1 MANRPAY
8 IFEKSATADDV
19 KASLKANGVCMIRG
33 YLTDDKVVKLKESI
47 KTLAYREHKN
57 QLVEAQSH
65 LGRYTVDEVNEL
77 GLPEVA
83 EVLDDSLLKGI
94 AEDFFKPYAPD
105 YHKIYC
111 HHDAENMDFNNA
123 WHFDRGLT
131 LKFFF
136 YLNDVTADNGAFCYD
151 LGSHRAN
158 STKQHLW
165 WETGLPMLN
174 YVPEEEV
181 LQPVSMEGPA
191 GTLIFFDVAG
201 YHQAGQISDGGERW
215 VMRYHV
221 RAGKR
226 LDGAVPSTNPYGR
239 RNWDYRSGCFTTRD
253 NEKSAPWGA
262 PDAPRLRDLAK
273 NSARKATAA
282 SQNGGLGR
290 IVSRVAGRVLGR

>member
-33 YLTDDKVVKLKESI
+33 YLTDDNVVKLKEAI

-94 AEDFFKPYAPD
+94 AEDFFKPYSPD

-158 STKQHLW
+158 STKTALVVGDRLAHAELRSRGRGSAAGVDGRPRWDTHLFRCSRIPS
-165 WETGLPMLN
+165 GRPN
-174 YVPEEEV
+174 
-181 LQPVSMEGPA
+181 
-191 GTLIFFDVAG
+191 
-201 YHQAGQISDGGERW
+201 
-215 VMRYHV
+215 
-221 RAGKR
+221 KR
-226 LDGAVPSTNPYGR
+226 R
-239 RNWDYRSGCFTTRD
+239 R
-253 NEKSAPWGA
+253 
-262 PDAPRLRDLAK
+262 
-273 NSARKATAA
+273 
-282 SQNGGLGR
+282 
-290 IVSRVAGRVLGR
+290 